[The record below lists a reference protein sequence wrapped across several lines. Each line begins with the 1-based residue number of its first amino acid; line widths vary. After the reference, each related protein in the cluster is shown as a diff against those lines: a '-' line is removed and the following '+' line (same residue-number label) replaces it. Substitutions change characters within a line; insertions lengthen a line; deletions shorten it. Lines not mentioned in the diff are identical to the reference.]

1 MVHQKPT
8 IGPPKR
14 ELKLLLPFL
23 GYDSLIL
30 RNNIKKLFNN
40 ALPQFDLKIIFTNT
54 RRIGD
59 LFKVK
64 DTIPTNWK
72 SHVVYHIK
80 CDACNASY
88 IGKTVNTIHER
99 FHVGTESAHLSSKN
113 ENSPL
118 ITHLHQYPTHS
129 FDTDTV
135 KILCSAP
142 YNTALEIMESL
153 NIQYYKSSLN
163 RNIYSRPLYLF

>member
-1 MVHQKPT
+1 M
-8 IGPPKR
+8 
-14 ELKLLLPFL
+14 KLIWSGGLRQLLQGIWRLP
-23 GYDSLIL
+23 Y
-30 RNNIKKLFNN
+30 
-40 ALPQFDLKIIFTNT
+40 ALVSTTYQL
-54 RRIGD
+54 
-59 LFKVK
+59 

-163 RNIYSRPLYLF
+163 RNIYSRPLYLFLTLFHRQSLHFIYYNYHSPISIHY